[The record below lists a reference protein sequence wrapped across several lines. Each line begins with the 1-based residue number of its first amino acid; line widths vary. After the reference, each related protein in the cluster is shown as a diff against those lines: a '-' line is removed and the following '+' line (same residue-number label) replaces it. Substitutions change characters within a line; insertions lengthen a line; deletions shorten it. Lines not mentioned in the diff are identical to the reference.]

1 LTVLALPVASLAP
14 LADHTLLLAL
24 PAFAPA
30 VVVVGV
36 VVFVAMR
43 DRRNSAEDKNDATS
57 SDDATHS
64 ENTAS
69 GDHDG
74 SP

>member
-1 LTVLALPVASLAP
+1 MHIQN

-36 VVFVAMR
+36 VVYVAVR
-43 DRRNSAEDKNDATS
+43 DRRAKSDTPHSDGTSGSAGG
-57 SDDATHS
+57 
-64 ENTAS
+64 ENPDS
-69 GDHDG
+69 PGQDG

>member
-1 LTVLALPVASLAP
+1 MTYQ
-14 LADHTLLLAL
+14 ADHTLLLAL

-36 VVFVAMR
+36 VVYVAMR
-43 DRRNSAEDKNDATS
+43 DRRRGQDSDANQDDVQGEGTDS
-57 SDDATHS
+57 S
-64 ENTAS
+64 
-69 GDHDG
+69 GQDG

>member
-1 LTVLALPVASLAP
+1 MTPGVEY

-36 VVFVAMR
+36 VVYVAMR
-43 DRRNSAEDKNDATS
+43 DRRRGADDPQGDRSDAADK
-57 SDDATHS
+57 
-64 ENTAS
+64 
-69 GDHDG
+69 DG
-74 SP
+74 AA

>member
-1 LTVLALPVASLAP
+1 MTDVAI

-36 VVFVAMR
+36 VVYIAMR
-43 DRRNSAEDKNDATS
+43 DRRRNGDAAHSDNSES
-57 SDDATHS
+57 S
-64 ENTAS
+64 
-69 GDHDG
+69 GQDG

>member
-1 LTVLALPVASLAP
+1 MTYQ
-14 LADHTLLLAL
+14 ADHTLLLAL

-36 VVFVAMR
+36 VVYVAMR
-43 DRRNSAEDKNDATS
+43 DRRRGDDSDANQDDVQDEGTDS
-57 SDDATHS
+57 SG
-64 ENTAS
+64 E
-69 GDHDG
+69 DG

>member
-1 LTVLALPVASLAP
+1 LTV

-43 DRRNSAEDKNDATS
+43 DRRTKNADDGDDEDG
-57 SDDATHS
+57 DDTAHS
-64 ENTAS
+64 ENTAP
-69 GDHDG
+69 GDKDG

>member
-1 LTVLALPVASLAP
+1 MTAQPVV
-14 LADHTLLLAL
+14 LADHSVLLAI

-36 VVFVAMR
+36 VIYVAMR
-43 DRRNSAEDKNDATS
+43 DRRRR
-57 SDDATHS
+57 SDGPHG
-64 ENTAS
+64 ENQEPS
-69 GDHDG
+69 GQDG

>member
-14 LADHTLLLAL
+14 VADHTLLLAL

-43 DRRNSAEDKNDATS
+43 DRRNSAGDKDAESCNDGP
-57 SDDATHS
+57 HS
-64 ENTAS
+64 ENSAP